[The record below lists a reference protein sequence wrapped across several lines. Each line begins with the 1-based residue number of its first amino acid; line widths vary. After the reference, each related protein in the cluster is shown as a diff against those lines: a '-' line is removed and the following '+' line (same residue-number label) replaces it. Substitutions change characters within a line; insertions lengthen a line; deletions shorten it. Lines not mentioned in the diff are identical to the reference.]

1 MWHRTEFDLT
11 CIWNDHSP
19 HSLRPG
25 HCRTIASSVIL
36 RSKFEWQVLRML
48 GSHADLPLVICSL
61 DQLPSQA
68 NLPFFPVQSLTPT
81 EVIEGF
87 ISLEVDSETGP
98 CRHNENRTSQFE
110 PRFLQNDRLPE
121 SLESDL
127 NKECPLLGFTCGDSL
142 RISDPGVCMPFK
154 RDHKFTPP
162 HASF

>member
-1 MWHRTEFDLT
+1 MCHRNEFDLT

-25 HCRTIASSVIL
+25 HCRTIAPSLISH
-36 RSKFEWQVLRML
+36 SGFEWQVLRIL

-68 NLPFFPVQSLTPT
+68 NLPFFPIQSLAPT

-98 CRHNENRTSQFE
+98 CRHKLRTA
-110 PRFLQNDRLPE
+110 LV
-121 SLESDL
+121 
-127 NKECPLLGFTCGDSL
+127 GFSGNTEVS
-142 RISDPGVCMPFK
+142 
-154 RDHKFTPP
+154 TE
-162 HASF
+162 